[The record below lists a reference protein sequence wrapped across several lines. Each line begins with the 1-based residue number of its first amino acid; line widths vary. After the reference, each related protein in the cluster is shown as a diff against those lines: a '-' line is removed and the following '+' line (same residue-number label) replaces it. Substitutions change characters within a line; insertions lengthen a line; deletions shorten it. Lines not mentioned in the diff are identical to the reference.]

1 MQSLPKHIF
10 IALLHFYGFNVNTF
24 CFFYLSLPCY
34 TLKKKPQAK

>member
-24 CFFYLSLPCY
+24 CFFYLPLPCY
-34 TLKKKPQAK
+34 TKIKKP